1 MGPETTR
8 LLSLILSLISVTF
21 CIKENPTLCVET
33 GACYKGSWIMTE
45 RGNRFAAF
53 RGVKYA
59 EDPVGELRFKAPKP
73 FDADNAIWDVSGNSK
88 IACLQEDLSSNLDP
102 NGGLFGQEDCLVL
115 NIYVPESAITN
126 QEALPVMAWI
136 HGGGLVYGV
145 NYYDDSGPQMYMD
158 RDVVLVT
165 VNYRLSILGFFS
177 LGDEIVPG
185 NAGLKDQSLALKWIN
200 TNINGFYGNPDMITI
215 FGESA
220 GGQSVGYHIISPMS
234 RGLFRRAI
242 MQSGT
247 PLDSWATP
255 LKTEFNKIHR
265 DQVLEF
271 LGCPIESALE
281 CMQGKEAVELLRSI
295 PLINS
300 AVIDSDFTSEPFLP
314 ADAKELYSNGNFDT
328 NLEILIGTNSDEGI
342 MVVLDQLADPNKWQ
356 DLKNLTV
363 LTWYL
368 FGNEVIYEDMITDE
382 FLNKA
387 DKLIEFYVGTLDNF
401 NEDHKQ
407 EVFDMFTDSAFLYG
421 SYKTVKY
428 LLDSNVPVYQYIL
441 TFVGQYSQTDSL
453 DIEKQGVCHGDDLIY
468 IFNPSLGFYGN
479 FTMTEPDS
487 INLREEITSAWT
499 NFAKYGDP
507 TPPDSDGNWRSW
519 TPLDKSSPLSF
530 WNISGDD
537 SAMEDD
543 TKIVA
548 RMEFWENLS
557 AASAS
562 KIHFCLMLFL
572 FVWFSTL

>member
-1 MGPETTR
+1 MGPEMTGF
-8 LLSLILSLISVTF
+8 LCLILGLISVAF
-21 CIKENPTLCVET
+21 CIEDHPKLCLET
-33 GACYKGSWIMTE
+33 GACYMGSWIMTE

-59 EDPVGELRFKAPKP
+59 EDPVGELRFKDPKP
-73 FDADNAIWDVSGNSK
+73 FDAGNAIWDVSGNSK
-88 IACLQEDLSSNLDP
+88 IACVQDPIPNPDP
-102 NGGLFGQEDCLVL
+102 NGGPFGQEDCLVL

-136 HGGGLVYGV
+136 HGGGLFNGV

-165 VNYRLSILGFFS
+165 INYRLNIFGFFS
-177 LGDEIVPG
+177 LGDEVVPG
-185 NAGLKDQSLALKWIN
+185 NAGLKDQSLALRWIN
-200 TNINGFYGNPDMITI
+200 SNINGFYGDPDMITI

-220 GGQSVGYHIISPMS
+220 GGQSVGYHLISPMS

-255 LKTEFNKIHR
+255 LKPEFNKIHR

-281 CMQGKEAVELLRSI
+281 CLQGKEAVELLRSK
-295 PLINS
+295 PLTNF
-300 AVIDSDFTSEPFLP
+300 AMVDSDFTSDPFLP
-314 ADAKELYSNGNFDT
+314 LDAEELFKNGDFDT

-342 MVVLDQLADPNKWQ
+342 MFVFDQLADPNKWQ
-356 DLKNLTV
+356 DFTDLNV
-363 LTWYL
+363 LTRTL
-368 FGNEVIYEDMITDE
+368 FVNQIIYDDVI
-382 FLNKA
+382 A
-387 DKLIEFYVGTLDNF
+387 DDILAKVDKIIEFYIGSLDNI

-407 EVFDMFTDSAFLYG
+407 EVFNMFTDSAFLYG

-428 LLDSNVPVYQYIL
+428 LLDFNVPVYQYIL
-441 TFVGQYSQTDSL
+441 TFEGQYSYPDL
-453 DIEKQGVCHGDDLIY
+453 LGIEKQGVCHGDDLVY

-479 FTMTEPDS
+479 FTVTEPDS
-487 INLREEITSAWT
+487 INLREEMTSAWT

-507 TPPDSDGNWRSW
+507 TPPNSEGNWRSW

-530 WNISGDD
+530 WNISGAD
-537 SAMEDD
+537 SAMADD
-543 TKIVA
+543 TKIVE
-548 RMEFWENLS
+548 RMKLWENL
-557 AASAS
+557 
-562 KIHFCLMLFL
+562 
-572 FVWFSTL
+572 